1 MRVGPAGYP
10 EEAKG
15 KTEAV
20 FALLENLGLS
30 ALEYAAVY
38 GLRLSEESASRIG
51 ILSESNDIQMSM
63 HAAYYISLASKDPQV
78 RERSKQRLVQALR
91 LAPLMQVQRIV
102 FHAGGYSGHTQA
114 EAYSMIK
121 DAISG
126 ALEISDRKS
135 KTTFLAPEIAGK
147 TTAFGSPEELIRL
160 CSEVEGCIPTIDWA
174 HLYARSK
181 GEVQTKEHYRRVLQQ
196 FEEALGKVFVQNMHF
211 HVSGI
216 VFGETGEREHRP
228 LGGEWGPD
236 ILPLVELVLE
246 MGYKPTFISETP
258 DSTRGALYVKA
269 LLQAMEKDDR

>member
-10 EEAKG
+10 DEARG

-20 FALLENLGLS
+20 FALLESLGLS

-38 GLRLSEESASRIG
+38 GLRLSEDSAGRIG
-51 ILSESNDIQMSM
+51 ILAESNDIQMSM

-102 FHAGGYSGHTQA
+102 FHAGGYSGHTPA
-114 EAYSMIK
+114 EAYSMVK
-121 DAISG
+121 DAISD
-126 ALEISDRKS
+126 ALEISGRRS

-174 HLYARSK
+174 HLYARSR
-181 GEVQTKEHYRRVLQQ
+181 GEVQTKEHYRRILKQ
-196 FEEALGKVFVQNMHF
+196 FEDGLGEVFTDNMHF

-216 VFGETGEREHRP
+216 IFGDTGEREHRP
-228 LGGEWGPD
+228 LGEEWGPD
-236 ILPLVELVLE
+236 ILPLIELVLE

-269 LLQAMEKDDR
+269 LLQAMETDN

>member
-10 EEAKG
+10 DEAKG
-15 KTEAV
+15 KTKAV

-51 ILSESNDIQMSM
+51 ILAESNDIQMSM

-114 EAYSMIK
+114 EAYSMVK

-126 ALEISDRKS
+126 ALEISGRKS

-196 FEEALGKVFVQNMHF
+196 FEQGLGKVFVDNMHF